1 MKSAENGVVLVW
13 STQQV
18 KNAICVFDDYGT
30 YNNKPLRDTRER
42 NNVTRDIPNLSNAPS
57 PEGGGKAIYFR
68 GTVDVSRKSNTF
80 DPPLRLFP

>member
-1 MKSAENGVVLVW
+1 MPFVYLTTMKPTTTN
-13 STQQV
+13 
-18 KNAICVFDDYGT
+18 
-30 YNNKPLRDTRER
+30 PLRDTRER
-42 NNVTRDIPNLSNAPS
+42 NNVTSDILNLSKAPS